1 MNHFQIR
8 VKGQQTLFFF
18 TYLKNIIQEN
28 LQSGL
33 LLVTGLH
40 MNPGN
45 IPEADRTL
53 HLIAKSQTHHLIW
66 RRTNLQSFSFL
77 RLEPHLVPQNPMA
90 MDQKQAFERKFLY
103 SNVCVNF
110 CGFIVLSTVYVL
122 SQMSNIIELNILLS
136 PPKIKWGPKH
146 FVRIK
151 YARERT
157 LNPST

>member
-45 IPEADRTL
+45 VPEADRTL
-53 HLIAKSQTHHLIW
+53 HLIAKSQTHHLIR
-66 RRTNLQSFSFL
+66 RRTRASTELLFSKTRATSSATKLNGYGSKTSLWEKIPIEQCLCQILWVYCTFHCL
-77 RLEPHLVPQNPMA
+77 CLVTNVKYNTA
-90 MDQKQAFERKFLY
+90 EYIAFSSKNKVG
-103 SNVCVNF
+103 SKAF
-110 CGFIVLSTVYVL
+110 C
-122 SQMSNIIELNILLS
+122 ED
-136 PPKIKWGPKH
+136 
-146 FVRIK
+146 
-151 YARERT
+151 
-157 LNPST
+157 